1 MPTPYASHAFH
12 PFDGFAQSVPYHVY
26 PYLFPLQKFA
36 YIALFIFIN
45 IWTVFIRKFIFVKV
59 FCSGPFLALYLNDF
73 FFGGERNKINV
84 SIADDGEYVANSPI
98 INGAACHTMHHLYFN
113 YNYGQFTT
121 LWDRLGGSYRQ
132 PNNELFQRESKMSK
146 KEWERQI
153 REMETVVKDVEGDDD
168 RNYYGDGVSKLKK
181 KII

>member
-1 MPTPYASHAFH
+1 MR
-12 PFDGFAQSVPYHVY
+12 VV
-26 PYLFPLQKFA
+26 
-36 YIALFIFIN
+36 
-45 IWTVFIRKFIFVKV
+45 
-59 FCSGPFLALYLNDF
+59 F
-73 FFGGERNKINV
+73 FFFLVLVFLETDLM
-84 SIADDGEYVANSPI
+84 SITDDGEYVANSPI

-146 KEWERQI
+146 TEWDRQI
-153 REMETVVKDVEGDDD
+153 REMETVVKDVEGNDD
-168 RNYYGDGVSKLKK
+168 RNYYDDEVRKLEK